1 FEVAIHLGLTG
12 ELLGSVTVLHTD
24 TLARLRLK
32 ASRAIESKGAPEL
45 LQQIRFLCDGKPL
58 PPSGTVERLGLCSG
72 SVLEAVRVSLL
83 AATAS
88 EDGKA
93 RLWSL
98 ASGSCVQ
105 VLEDDSKVTTL
116 AFSPDGKQLVTG
128 SSDGAVGESQF
139 TQRLSQRA
147 VFSPDGGT
155 LATACQNSVA
165 PLVKLL
171 GHSDAVAGVDAGWLF
186 AKGYRHG
193 QARGGCTEGRR
204 MTLRTAC
211 SPSVNWWRDTQS
223 AGCLNAQSSLHLKD
237 PGLADLLLKSGSAAA
252 VVVDGSGK
260 FQDLITDILRCLW
273 HGVPQNCTVGEWL
286 QGRSSSDLL
295 WNTRRFRESLS
306 DPKVIV
312 PPELPLHGAVVQ
324 LQHLPSVSHGFGHLL
339 VCDGKDFV
347 GVLSLLHVA
356 SAIAESGW
364 EAIAE
369 VLGVQKTATA
379 TVSEFMEPLH
389 QVPFCMPG
397 STMQQLVQAE
407 VLVADE
413 QGVHGLATAHD
424 ACGFQGAALP
434 KQSGRMANDVW
445 QARVPRP
452 QTARHLVRK
461 QQLPWLLLE
470 AAGRP
475 LRHLVAVKPGGTA
488 VVGVLSPVDLLRGIH
503 LATQS
508 GLPPSEAS
516 MPSLSPP
523 LAQEAG
529 LEEQRRQPP
538 TPPRPSFSP
547 SRLSMCRSHPVTVAE
562 VLERRRGPEVLTCC
576 TNEVLADACDS
587 MLSAGRT
594 AALVLDPATAR
605 QGSAVRGVLTEN
617 DVLQALVDN
626 APGHLSIAQ
635 WIRGFQEAARKMS
648 LLGSFLLLPQSQI
661 QSRAIVPTCQ
671 LSDNLTDA
679 FRMLL
684 DKRQNCAVVVSG
696 GSCMELESN
705 TEHPQNRVTAASAAT
720 AEKQA
725 KGSQEESVIDD
736 LSPVY
741 GIITTADALRAFL
754 EYHTGVRS
762 NLASCLVLLRLRR
775 PDLVAVSEHQTCL
788 VDII

>member
-1 FEVAIHLGLTG
+1 LGSTQAGSLPRATDTAKQEAAAQRAGDIDAHDSSDSLLTVG
-12 ELLGSVTVLHTD
+12 ELV
-24 TLARLRLK
+24 ARYAICRL
-32 ASRAIESKGAPEL
+32 PE
-45 LQQIRFLCDGKPL
+45 
-58 PPSGTVERLGLCSG
+58 
-72 SVLEAVRVSLL
+72 
-83 AATAS
+83 
-88 EDGKA
+88 
-93 RLWSL
+93 
-98 ASGSCVQ
+98 
-105 VLEDDSKVTTL
+105 
-116 AFSPDGKQLVTG
+116 
-128 SSDGAVGESQF
+128 
-139 TQRLSQRA
+139 
-147 VFSPDGGT
+147 
-155 LATACQNSVA
+155 
-165 PLVKLL
+165 
-171 GHSDAVAGVDAGWLF
+171 
-186 AKGYRHG
+186 
-193 QARGGCTEGRR
+193 CTEQ
-204 MTLRTAC
+204 LA
-211 SPSVNWWRDTQS
+211 
-223 AGCLNAQSSLHLKD
+223 LE
-237 PGLADLLLKSGSAAA
+237 GLADLLLKSGSAAA

-260 FQDLITDILRCLW
+260 FQDLITETDILRCLW

-397 STMQQLVQAE
+397 STMQQLVQALLKSPSHA

-424 ACGFQGAALP
+424 ALVAFRERLCPSSEAAWP
-434 KQSGRMANDVW
+434 TMSGRPGFLDLRQRAICSDSSVQQAAAAMAAVGS
-445 QARVPRP
+445 
-452 QTARHLVRK
+452 
-461 QQLPWLLLE
+461 
-470 AAGRP
+470 GRP

-605 QGSAVRGVLTEN
+605 QGSAVRG
-617 DVLQALVDN
+617 
-626 APGHLSIAQ
+626 
-635 WIRGFQEAARKMS
+635 
-648 LLGSFLLLPQSQI
+648 
-661 QSRAIVPTCQ
+661 
-671 LSDNLTDA
+671 
-679 FRMLL
+679 
-684 DKRQNCAVVVSG
+684 
-696 GSCMELESN
+696 
-705 TEHPQNRVTAASAAT
+705 
-720 AEKQA
+720 
-725 KGSQEESVIDD
+725 
-736 LSPVY
+736 
-741 GIITTADALRAFL
+741 
-754 EYHTGVRS
+754 
-762 NLASCLVLLRLRR
+762 
-775 PDLVAVSEHQTCL
+775 
-788 VDII
+788 